1 MRITALSVAFAL
13 PCVAL
18 WPLDGWKSLNRERNS
33 LQRAVRDA
41 KAIPLRSG
49 DAVAESWARF
59 KSGNGTLFFRHVRK
73 AGGTSARQ
81 ALQKIALKLG
91 NAPGFTHLEWAAF
104 PASCLG
110 ASPTT
115 FFATVLRDPLKRVH
129 SEWVYSGFSHMRRK
143 YRIRTLAVNETALM
157 LQWLAEPNR
166 GKVFSRDAH
175 TTNAYTRAFS
185 GRCPPGDPVPARI
198 PSAAAWKKRH
208 KDDASA
214 YEAFWGGTAC
224 SWSGSAWAASWPSWS
239 TSASSTQTRTPVTCW
254 WMSRAGYV

>member
-1 MRITALSVAFAL
+1 MRITALSAAFAL

-91 NAPGFTHLEWAAF
+91 NAPGFTHLTRFGNPGGRRAGQVKGVRAWAERSSTRIF
-104 PASCLG
+104 AS
-110 ASPTT
+110 
-115 FFATVLRDPLKRVH
+115 VRDPIQR
-129 SEWVYSGFSHMRRK
+129 FARR
-143 YRIRTLAVNETALM
+143 
-157 LQWLAEPNR
+157 
-166 GKVFSRDAH
+166 G
-175 TTNAYTRAFS
+175 
-185 GRCPPGDPVPARI
+185 
-198 PSAAAWKKRH
+198 AA
-208 KDDASA
+208 
-214 YEAFWGGTAC
+214 
-224 SWSGSAWAASWPSWS
+224 
-239 TSASSTQTRTPVTCW
+239 Q
-254 WMSRAGYV
+254 